1 MFGFK
6 HRRRARLCEKPFPPK
21 WLRILEQNVSIY
33 NQLSDEDKAELQN
46 HIRIFLHEKRFEGC
60 AGQQITDEVRVTIAA
75 QACLLLLH
83 RDTDYFPHLKT
94 ILVYP
99 SKYASI
105 QKQHIGAGIVVE
117 AQQTRLGESWHR
129 GPVVL
134 SWDDVRHGAYNPDD
148 GRNVTLHEFAHQLDD
163 EDGDTDGAP
172 ALAKRSM
179 YKPWARIMQH
189 EYDVLRDDLEKHRR
203 TFIDAYG
210 STNPAEFFAVITEAF
225 FEKPRQFKHK
235 HPALYDLLKDFYQQD
250 PTTWH

>member
-21 WLRILEQNVSIY
+21 WLRILERNVSIY
-33 NQLSDEDKAELQN
+33 NHLSDKDKTELQN

-60 AGQQITDEVRVTIAA
+60 GGLEITDEVRVTIAA

-83 RDTDYFPHLKT
+83 RKTDYYPHLKT

-105 QKQHIGAGIVVE
+105 QKQHIGGGIIVE
-117 AQQTRLGESWHR
+117 APQTRLGESWHR

-172 ALAKRSM
+172 ALPTRSM
-179 YKPWARIMQH
+179 YKPWAHIMQH
-189 EYDVLRDDLEKHRR
+189 EYDALRDDLEKHRK

-210 STNPAEFFAVITEAF
+210 STNPAEFFAVITEVF
-225 FEKPRQFKHK
+225 FEKPRQFKQK
-235 HPALYDLLKDFYQQD
+235 HPALYNLLKDFYQQD
-250 PTTWH
+250 PTSWQ